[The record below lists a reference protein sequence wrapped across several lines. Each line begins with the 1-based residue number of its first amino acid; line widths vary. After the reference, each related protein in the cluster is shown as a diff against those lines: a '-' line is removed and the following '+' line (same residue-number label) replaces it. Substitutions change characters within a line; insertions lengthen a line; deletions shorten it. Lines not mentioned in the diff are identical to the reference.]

1 MHSYG
6 SFRIFK
12 EKDKSGKILKEIFF
26 FMFSK
31 KQKKAAKLWK
41 DFWLQGGRSMM
52 LFFGAECHGNIRDI

>member
-1 MHSYG
+1 
-6 SFRIFK
+6 
-12 EKDKSGKILKEIFF
+12 
-26 FMFSK
+26 MFSK